1 MNVNPLWRRYDRL
14 LGSDPTADVRDELR
28 FHLEAH
34 IDDLIA
40 QGLSPEAARS
50 LAESQLGDVRA
61 LEKISIAIGA
71 KMYRRKRLADHWRDS
86 LQDARYAVRTLARDP
101 GFAIVSILI
110 LALAI
115 GANIAVFSVVNTLLL
130 RPLPFPDAHQL
141 TWIAPPPGGG
151 LSSSTYS
158 SDAYEEFRDQ
168 SRVYQ
173 GVTGYFAFG
182 TPDDTRLTSLAVP
195 QAATSLMVV
204 GNFFQ
209 VLGVK
214 PVLGNLFTPN
224 DGRTGSHAV
233 TLLANH
239 FWRRQFN
246 ADPSIVGREIDLNG
260 KPVTVVGVLP
270 ESFDFGAV
278 FAPGTKV
285 DLFRPLNLDESRD
298 WGNIVTLIGRLKP
311 GVTLRQ
317 AFNDAVRVAPNLY
330 FSVRFPDTR
339 GRYKDRLIPV
349 ALKDYITGKLHRSL
363 TALWCAVG
371 AILLIAGVNLSNL
384 LLARGA
390 ARSREFAV
398 RGALGASRGRTAL
411 QLLIES
417 LVLCGAGTLAG
428 LALAAML
435 IAWLSQQESLA
446 LPLLSSLRIDGQTL
460 LWTVLI
466 AGFTTILF
474 GLIPRL
480 RTAGGNLQDSLKD
493 SGAGSGISRGQ
504 ERIRA
509 TLVVSEVALACILL
523 VGAGLMLR
531 SFQNALRVDLGFEP
545 DRAASIKIDYDDSAP
560 SEAARAARR
569 GVAFQQILS
578 RVAAIPG
585 VKAAGMADYLPLG
598 PNRQWGTPV
607 PQGKQFAPGI
617 LPSPLVYVATPGFTR
632 AMGIGLR
639 GRDFTW
645 ADTMNSEKVVL
656 INASAAHIYWPG
668 EDAVGKILM
677 TGNDANHVIGIVDDV
692 HEQNVEGS
700 AGAQIYY
707 PSTQQNPS
715 GMQLVIRTALPP
727 ASLGRSVIQV
737 LRELNPGQP
746 AAEFRPIRTLV
757 DRAHSPRR
765 FFTMLVGAFAALGLL
780 LAALGIYGVI
790 SYSVTR
796 RTQEIGVRMA
806 IGASAARI
814 RRDVLLRTLRLV
826 AGGIVLGT
834 AISLA
839 SARLIASLLFGT
851 SPWDATTYGAMVLL
865 LITVALISSYLPARR
880 ASSIEPMMALRVQ

>member
-1 MNVNPLWRRYDRL
+1 MD
-14 LGSDPTADVRDELR
+14 
-28 FHLEAH
+28 
-34 IDDLIA
+34 
-40 QGLSPEAARS
+40 
-50 LAESQLGDVRA
+50 
-61 LEKISIAIGA
+61 
-71 KMYRRKRLADHWRDS
+71 RRKRLADYWRDS

-101 GFAIVSILI
+101 GFAVISIFI

-141 TWIAPPPGGG
+141 AWIAPPTGGG
-151 LSSSTYS
+151 LSASTYS

-182 TPDDTRLTSLAVP
+182 TPDDTRLTGLAVP
-195 QAATSLMVV
+195 QAATSLMVI
-204 GNFFQ
+204 GNFFE

-214 PVLGNLFTPN
+214 PALGNLFSP
-224 DGRTGSHAV
+224 DDSRTGAHPV
-233 TLLANH
+233 TLLANA
-239 FWRRQFN
+239 FWKRQFN
-246 ADPSIVGREIDLNG
+246 GDPSIVGKEIDLNG
-260 KPVTVVGVLP
+260 KAVTVIGVLP
-270 ESFDFGAV
+270 ASFDFGAA

-285 DLFRPLNLDESRD
+285 DLFKPLNLDESRD
-298 WGNIVTLIGRLKP
+298 WGNIVTLIGRMKP
-311 GVTLRQ
+311 GVTLKQ
-317 AFNDAVRVAPNLY
+317 AFHDAMRVAPNLY
-330 FSVRFPDTR
+330 FSVKFPDTR
-339 GRYKDRLIPV
+339 GQYKDRLIPV
-349 ALKDYITGKLHRSL
+349 PLKDYITGKLHRSL

-417 LVLCGAGTLAG
+417 LVLCGAGAAGG

-435 IAWLSQQESLA
+435 IAWLAHQNSLA
-446 LPLLSSLRIDGQTL
+446 LPLLSSLRMDGQTL

-466 AGFTTILF
+466 AGITTVLF

-480 RTAGGNLQDSLKD
+480 RSAAGNLQDALKD
-493 SGAGSGISRGQ
+493 SGAGSGVSRGQ
-504 ERIRA
+504 ERLRA

-545 DRAASIKIDYDDSAP
+545 DRAASIKIDYDDTAP
-560 SEAARAARR
+560 SGNARAARR
-569 GVAFQQILS
+569 GIVFQQILT

-585 VKAAGMADYLPLG
+585 VEAAGMADYLPLG
-598 PNRQWGTPV
+598 PNRQWGAPV
-607 PQGKQFAPGI
+607 PQGKQFPPGV
-617 LPSPLVYVATPGFTR
+617 LPSPLVYVVTPGFIR
-632 AMGIGLR
+632 AMGIRLR

-645 ADTMNSEKVVL
+645 TDTMNSEKVVL

-677 TGNDANHVIGIVDDV
+677 TGDDANHVVGVVDDV
-692 HEQNVEGS
+692 HEQNIEGS

-707 PSTQQNPS
+707 PSTQKSPN

-727 ASLGRSVIQV
+727 ASLGHSVIQV

-746 AAEFRPIRTLV
+746 TAEFRTIRTLV

-796 RTQEIGVRMA
+796 KTREIGVRMA

-826 AGGIVLGT
+826 AAGIVLGT
-834 AISLA
+834 AASMA

-851 SPWDATTYGAMVLL
+851 SPWDAATYGAMVLL
-865 LITVALISSYLPARR
+865 LIAVALLSSYLPARR
-880 ASSIEPMMALRVQ
+880 ASGIEPTTALRFQ

>member
-14 LGSDPTADVRDELR
+14 LGSDPTADARDELR

-40 QGLSPEAARS
+40 QGLTPEAARHR
-50 LAESQLGDVRA
+50 AEQELGDVRA

-71 KMYRRKRLADHWRDS
+71 KMDRRKRLADYWRDS
-86 LQDARYAVRTLARDP
+86 LQDARYAVRTLAREP
-101 GFAIVSILI
+101 GFALISILI

-115 GANIAVFSVVNTLLL
+115 GANIAVFSVVDTLLL
-130 RPLPFPDAHQL
+130 RPLPFPASDQL
-141 TWIAPPPGGG
+141 VWIAPPPGGG
-151 LSSSTYS
+151 LSASTYS

-168 SRVYQ
+168 SRAYRD
-173 GVTGYFAFG
+173 VTGYFAFG
-182 TPDDTRLTSLAVP
+182 TPDDTRLTSLNPP
-195 QAATSLMVV
+195 QAATSLMVI

-214 PVLGNLFTPN
+214 PALGNLFTPD
-224 DGRTGSHAV
+224 DGRTGAHAV
-233 TLLANH
+233 TVLANH
-239 FWRRQFN
+239 FWRRQFH

-270 ESFDFGAV
+270 ESFDFGAA

-285 DLFRPLNLDESRD
+285 DLYKPLNLDESRN
-298 WGNIVTLIGRLKP
+298 WGNIVTLIGRMKP
-311 GVTLRQ
+311 GVTLKQ
-317 AFNDAVRVAPNLY
+317 AFDDAARVAPNLY
-330 FSVRFPDTR
+330 FSVKFPDTR
-339 GRYKDRLIPV
+339 GRYKERMIPV

-411 QLLIES
+411 QLFMES
-417 LVLCGAGTLAG
+417 LVLCGAGTLGG

-435 IAWLSQQESLA
+435 IAWLSHQDSLA

-460 LWTVLI
+460 LWTVVI
-466 AGFTTILF
+466 AGFTTVLF

-480 RTAGGNLQDSLKD
+480 RASGGNLQDSLKD

-509 TLVVSEVALACILL
+509 ALVVSEVALACILL

-545 DRAASIKIDYDDSAP
+545 DHAASIKINYDDSAP
-560 SEAARAARR
+560 SWEASAARR
-569 GVAFQQILS
+569 GVAFQEILT
-578 RVAAIPG
+578 RVTAIPG

-607 PQGKQFAPGI
+607 PQGKQFAPGV
-617 LPSPLVYVATPGFTR
+617 LPSPLVYVVTPGFIR

-645 ADTMNSEKVVL
+645 TDSMNSEKVVL

-677 TGNDANHVIGIVDDV
+677 TGNDANHVIGVVDDV

-700 AGAQIYY
+700 VGGQIYY
-707 PSTQQNPS
+707 PSTQQSPS

-727 ASLGRSVIQV
+727 ASLGHSVIQV

-746 AAEFRPIRTLV
+746 AAEFRTIRTLV

-765 FFTMLVGAFAALGLL
+765 FFTMLVGTFAALGLL

-796 RTQEIGVRMA
+796 KTQEIGVRMA

-814 RRDVLLRTLRLV
+814 RREVLLKTLRLV
-826 AGGIVLGT
+826 AAGIVLGT
-834 AISLA
+834 AASLA

-865 LITVALISSYLPARR
+865 LIAVALVSSYLPARR
-880 ASSIEPMMALRVQ
+880 ASSIEPMLALRVQ